1 MAQPPCRFNIQQNR
15 RLAPTPA
22 TAAKIKKPRIFSRT
36 SPTLSPPPAR
46 LLTRV
51 SATRPSTSS
60 IRAAA
65 RMVLPTFVSS
75 LPISFRVSTVMLTEV
90 AVRIVPTN
98 TFSSIPLLSIKPAA
112 AAPHARA
119 VPMSRGTITPS
130 RATQKPALP
139 LCFSSLMSVPI
150 PAENISTMTPNS
162 LSWEINSV
170 SVRTFSPAGPRIRP
184 ASKAP
189 TT

>member
-1 MAQPPCRFNIQQNR
+1 MRF
-15 RLAPTPA
+15 APKPTTKAKTKNPA
-22 TAAKIKKPRIFSRT
+22 I
-36 SPTLSPPPAR
+36 LSSTMPMLSSPPAR
-46 LLTRV
+46 LHTSV

-60 IRAAA
+60 MSAAA
-65 RMVLPTFVSS
+65 RIVLPTLVSS
-75 LPISFRVSTVMLTEV
+75 FFISLSVSTVMLTEV
-90 AVRIVPTN
+90 AVRMVPMKM
-98 TFSSIPLLSIKPAA
+98 FSIKPVLSMSPSSS
-112 AAPHARA
+112 APHASA
-119 VPMSRGTITPS
+119 VPMRNGTTTP
-130 RATQKPALP
+130 RTATMKPALP
-139 LCFSSLMSVPI
+139 LCLSSLTSVPI